1 MSKLVA
7 GQSLAIRAPP
17 AEQCRATSHSPQ
29 RAMFVS
35 KFQTKSAVGETAL
48 FVCVCFESLYKFSAN
63 LV

>member
-48 FVCVCFESLYKFSAN
+48 LFVCVLNRSISLAQI
-63 LV
+63 